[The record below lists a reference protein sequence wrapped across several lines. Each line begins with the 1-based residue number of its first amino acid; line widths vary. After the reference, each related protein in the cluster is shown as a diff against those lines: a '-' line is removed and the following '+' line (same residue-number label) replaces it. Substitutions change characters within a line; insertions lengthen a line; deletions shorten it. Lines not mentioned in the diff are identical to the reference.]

1 MSEEEE
7 SAQEEA
13 PEKPSGGGSLMISV
27 IIAVVLAAAVAG
39 IVFFSPVGKSTCDAP
54 ALAEHEG
61 EKKTKSYE
69 DIAFVNLEPLVIT
82 LGPNA
87 KAEFLKI
94 SISLETTQDQ
104 IKAAEHLKPRF
115 RDVLNTYLRAVD
127 ETDLAE
133 PAAMTRVRAQMLRR
147 LQVAASSDIVADVLI
162 TEFVLN

>member
-1 MSEEEE
+1 M
-7 SAQEEA
+7 
-13 PEKPSGGGSLMISV
+13 LSV

-39 IVFFSPVGKSTCDAP
+39 IVFVSPIGKSTCEAP
-54 ALAEHEG
+54 ALADHHG

-69 DIAFVNLEPLVIT
+69 DVAFVNLEPLVIT

-94 SISLETTQDQ
+94 SVSLETTEDQ
-104 IKAAEHLKPRF
+104 MKAVEHFKPRF
-115 RDVLNTYLRAVD
+115 RDVLNTYLRAV
-127 ETDLAE
+127 EEKDLAE

-147 LQVAASSDIVADVLI
+147 LQVVASPDIVEDVLI